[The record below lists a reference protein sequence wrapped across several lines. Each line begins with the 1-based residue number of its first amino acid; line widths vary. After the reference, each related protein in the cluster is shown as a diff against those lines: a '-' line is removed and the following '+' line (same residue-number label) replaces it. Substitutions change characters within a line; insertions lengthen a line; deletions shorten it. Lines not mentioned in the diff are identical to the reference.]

1 MLYHAY
7 IKVQSKTGRT
17 VCLDEVKWTKGCGL
31 ILIVIV
37 LLNKKNGP
45 EI

>member
-17 VCLDEVKWTKGCGL
+17 VCLDEVKWTKDGWPYFDGNCPSQQ
-31 ILIVIV
+31 
-37 LLNKKNGP
+37 KKWF
-45 EI
+45 